1 MGPQSFPDNQTMKI
15 FAILSAVSLVCA
27 APAPQEEAV
36 EDPQIVAYVHE
47 EVEALPYV
55 HEEIEAL
62 PYVHDATGDVSD
74 DTSAEAVPYVHEEIE
89 AVPYVHEEPAQPVLT
104 VPVASPVLSY
114 AYAPA
119 LTPYAA
125 YVVKGAEAGVKLA
138 VVSPYIYQAAT
149 GCVNSVG
156 SVVPC
161 AL

>member
-1 MGPQSFPDNQTMKI
+1 MGQSFPDNQTMKI
-15 FAILSAVSLVCA
+15 FVFLSVISLVCA

-47 EVEALPYV
+47 EV
-55 HEEIEAL
+55 EAL

-104 VPVASPVLSY
+104 VPVASPVLPY

-125 YVVKGAEAGVKLA
+125 YVVKGAEAGVKVA

>member
-1 MGPQSFPDNQTMKI
+1 MRVIRSETYLMFK
-15 FAILSAVSLVCA
+15 
-27 APAPQEEAV
+27 
-36 EDPQIVAYVHE
+36 
-47 EVEALPYV
+47 
-55 HEEIEAL
+55 
-62 PYVHDATGDVSD
+62 DVSD

-125 YVVKGAEAGVKLA
+125 YVVKGAEAGAKVA
-138 VVSPYIYQAAT
+138 VVSPYIYQATT

>member
-1 MGPQSFPDNQTMKI
+1 MGQSFPDNQTMKI
-15 FAILSAVSLVCA
+15 FVFLSVISLVCA

-47 EVEALPYV
+47 EV
-55 HEEIEAL
+55 EAL

-89 AVPYVHEEPAQPVLT
+89 AVPYVHEEPVQPVLI

-125 YVVKGAEAGVKLA
+125 YVVKGAEAGAKVA
-138 VVSPYIYQAAT
+138 VVSPYIYQATT

>member
-15 FAILSAVSLVCA
+15 FVFLSVVSLVCA

-74 DTSAEAVPYVHEEIE
+74 DTSAE
-89 AVPYVHEEPAQPVLT
+89 PVLT

-119 LTPYAA
+119 LTPHAA
-125 YVVKGAEAGVKLA
+125 YVVKGAESGVKLA

-149 GCVNSVG
+149 PSF
-156 SVVPC
+156 
-161 AL
+161 

>member
-1 MGPQSFPDNQTMKI
+1 MGQSFPDNQTMKI
-15 FAILSAVSLVCA
+15 FVFLSVISLVCA

-47 EVEALPYV
+47 EVEAL
-55 HEEIEAL
+55 
-62 PYVHDATGDVSD
+62 
-74 DTSAEAVPYVHEEIE
+74 PYVHEEIE

-125 YVVKGAEAGVKLA
+125 YVVKGAEAGVKVA
-138 VVSPYIYQAAT
+138 VVSPYIYQATT

>member
-15 FAILSAVSLVCA
+15 FVFLSVVSLVCA

-36 EDPQIVAYVHE
+36 KDPQIVAYVHE

-74 DTSAEAVPYVHEEIE
+74 DTSAEAVPY
-89 AVPYVHEEPAQPVLT
+89 AHEEPAQPAQPVVT

-149 GCVNSVG
+149 GLF
-156 SVVPC
+156 P
-161 AL
+161 LT